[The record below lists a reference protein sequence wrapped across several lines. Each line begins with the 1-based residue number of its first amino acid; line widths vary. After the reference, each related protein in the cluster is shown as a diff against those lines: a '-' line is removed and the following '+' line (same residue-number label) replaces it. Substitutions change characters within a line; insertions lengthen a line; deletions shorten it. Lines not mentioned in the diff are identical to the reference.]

1 MRTRIVAVDGPG
13 GAGKSSFA
21 ARLASVL
28 GDCQIIHTDDFAS
41 WDNPVDW
48 WPELIDKVLAP
59 LARGEAGRFE
69 PTQWTPEAT
78 RDPVEVAPAAF
89 LIVEGVTAARM
100 AFLPYVTYAIWIEA
114 GRDVRLRRGLERDG
128 EDARA
133 QWEKWIAAEDSYRE
147 SERPDARADLVVSG
161 ERDLW
166 T

>member
-48 WPELIDKVLAP
+48 WPELIEKVLDP
-59 LARGEAGRFE
+59 LSREQAGRFQPSQWE
-69 PTQWTPEAT
+69 PGAPRAQ
-78 RDPVEVAPAAF
+78 VEILPSEFVI
-89 LIVEGVTAARM
+89 LEGVTASRQ
-100 AFLPYVTYAIWIEA
+100 AFQPHLTYTVWIEA
-114 GRDVRLRRGLERDG
+114 SRDVRLRRGLERDG
-128 EDARA
+128 EEARP
-133 QWEKWIAAEDSYRE
+133 QWESWIAAEDGYRQR
-147 SERPDARADLVVSG
+147 ERPDERADLVVSG